1 MREGR
6 RGQFVLH
13 MSVAASLVCTRPMT
27 SLCTSPSAEA
37 KRTVS
42 NAGSLLSSS
51 HVPSFGASTF
61 KMEDESVRR
70 LSRCWSVCLEALKE
84 CMLVSHLGARVQ
96 SRACFGGCGYDGS
109 AAAGPSPS
117 TAPLHRCTAAPLLH
131 LQMPQADRRAD
142 GEAGQKTALREGVA
156 RKCRARA
163 AASVMVHAQF
173 PNGNFPPRWTLQVP
187 FVAEREEQVW
197 QVCGR
202 CG

>member
-1 MREGR
+1 MHESR

-70 LSRCWSVCLEALKE
+70 LSRCWSVCLKALKE
-84 CMLVSHLGARVQ
+84 RMLVSHLGARVQ

-117 TAPLHRCTAAPLLH
+117 TAPLHLFCICRCHRRIGKPMGKQVRRQHCERVLLGNAGRGQQH
-131 LQMPQADRRAD
+131 L
-142 GEAGQKTALREGVA
+142 
-156 RKCRARA
+156 
-163 AASVMVHAQF
+163 
-173 PNGNFPPRWTLQVP
+173 
-187 FVAEREEQVW
+187 
-197 QVCGR
+197 
-202 CG
+202 